1 MAIIKTFQKKQQ
13 KGVDKSTPMCY
24 NIDTIKIKEL
34 VSMTVK
40 ELKDFLNKIMDEDT
54 QIFVRN
60 DEGFFEVAENA
71 YVDHEGDILITN

>member
-1 MAIIKTFQKKQQ
+1 MVIIKTFQKKQQ
-13 KGVDKSTPMCY
+13 KGVDKFNPLCY
-24 NIDTIKIKEL
+24 NIDTVKTKEL
-34 VSMTVK
+34 VRMTVK

>member
-1 MAIIKTFQKKQQ
+1 
-13 KGVDKSTPMCY
+13 
-24 NIDTIKIKEL
+24 
-34 VSMTVK
+34 MTVK